1 MFLIKTVFGTAVLL
15 LLVMIGLNNR
25 APVDFSLPPLVNSV
39 VQQPAALMYM
49 VFFAVGLISGAIL
62 SLGTRKKKQS

>member
-1 MFLIKTVFGTAVLL
+1 
-15 LLVMIGLNNR
+15 MIGLNNR

-62 SLGTRKKKQS
+62 SLGSRKKKPS

>member
-62 SLGTRKKKQS
+62 SLGSRKKKQS

>member
-25 APVDFSLPPLVNSV
+25 APVDFSLPPLVSSV
-39 VQQPAALMYM
+39 VHQPAALMYM
-49 VFFAVGLISGAIL
+49 LFFAVGLVSGAIL